1 MKKRLTPSNTLVAI
15 DVGTTKICVLVAK
28 KIDQHA
34 CEVIGIGRAVSHGL
48 ARGVV
53 VDVAPAVHA
62 IKAAI
67 QEAELM
73 AGCSIESAYI
83 GISGAHIAAHQ
94 STGMVPIKQ
103 GIIRESD
110 VTRVV
115 LAARAIPLPEDVQI
129 LHAVPQQFIIDGK
142 HLVNDPLNMHG
153 VRLECKAHIIT
164 GNVTL
169 VKNLIMCCQAA
180 GVKVRDVILEPIA
193 SAEAVLSDDEKEL
206 GIGLLDIGGG
216 TSDFAIY
223 QRGNIRHTKII
234 PIAGNLFTNDLAL
247 CLRTTREEAE
257 RIKKEY
263 GTIKLTNNSQ
273 NISIKTID
281 NMDSRIISTHE
292 LTSILSAR
300 GNELLKILNKEITE
314 FNLFSSMPAGLVIT
328 GGGALLEGLIQ
339 QAQEIIEVPVRLGN
353 PRATLAFKQ
362 ELSHPLYAT
371 GYGLLLYALKQEMV
385 SLHGQGAT
393 FPISRIFWKM
403 KSWIA
408 EVF

>member
-15 DVGTTKICVLVAK
+15 DIGTTKICVLVAK
-28 KIDQHA
+28 KIDQSN

-62 IKAAI
+62 IKAAL

-83 GISGAHIAAHQ
+83 GISGSHISAHQ

-103 GIIRESD
+103 GIIREHD
-110 VTRVV
+110 VARVV
-115 LAARAIPLPEDVQI
+115 SAARAIPLPEDEQI

-180 GVKVRDVILEPIA
+180 GVKARDVILEPIA
-193 SAEAVLSDDEKEL
+193 SAEAVLSQDEQEL
-206 GIGLLDIGGG
+206 GIGILDIGGG

-223 QRGNIRHTKII
+223 QRGSIRHTKIF
-234 PIAGNLFTNDLAL
+234 PIAGNLFTNDIAL
-247 CLRTTREEAE
+247 CLRTTREDAE

-263 GTIKLTNNSQ
+263 GATILSKEPH

-281 NMDSRIISTHE
+281 NSDSQLVSTSE
-292 LTSILSAR
+292 LSFILNAR
-300 GNELLKILNKEITE
+300 GDELLRALNKEITE
-314 FNLFSSMPAGLVIT
+314 HKLAATMPAGLVIT
-328 GGGALLEGLIQ
+328 GGGALLEGFIQ
-339 QAQEIIEVPVRLGN
+339 QAQKTIGIPTRLGN
-353 PRATLAFKQ
+353 PRTTLAFKQ

-371 GYGLLLYALKQEMV
+371 GYGLLLYALKQETLSHRV
-385 SLHGQGAT
+385 DGAT
-393 FPISRIFWKM
+393 FPLNRIFWKM

>member
-1 MKKRLTPSNTLVAI
+1 
-15 DVGTTKICVLVAK
+15 
-28 KIDQHA
+28 
-34 CEVIGIGRAVSHGL
+34 
-48 ARGVV
+48 
-53 VDVAPAVHA
+53 
-62 IKAAI
+62 
-67 QEAELM
+67 M

-83 GISGAHIAAHQ
+83 GVSGSHISAHQ

-103 GIIRESD
+103 GVIREHD

-115 LAARAIPLPEDVQI
+115 LAARAIPLPEDEQI

-142 HLVNDPLNMHG
+142 HQVNDPLNMHG

-193 SAEAVLSDDEKEL
+193 SAEAVLSEDEKEL

-234 PIAGNLFTNDLAL
+234 PIAGNLFTNDIAL
-247 CLRTTREEAE
+247 CLRTTRDDAE

-263 GTIKLTNNSQ
+263 GTTILTQ
-273 NISIKTID
+273 DPRDISIKTID
-281 NMDSRIISTHE
+281 NTGTQSISTSE
-292 LTSILSAR
+292 LAFILNAR
-300 GNELLKILNKEITE
+300 GDELLKALNREIIE
-314 FNLFSSMPAGLVIT
+314 FNLVSAMPAGLVIT
-328 GGGALLEGLIQ
+328 GGGALLEGLVQ
-339 QAQEIIEVPVRLGN
+339 QAQKTIGLPVRLGN
-353 PRATLAFKQ
+353 PRATLAFKN

-371 GYGLLLYALKQEMV
+371 GYGLLLYALKQETLSNRV
-385 SLHGQGAT
+385 NGTT
-393 FPISRIFWKM
+393 FPLSRIFWKI